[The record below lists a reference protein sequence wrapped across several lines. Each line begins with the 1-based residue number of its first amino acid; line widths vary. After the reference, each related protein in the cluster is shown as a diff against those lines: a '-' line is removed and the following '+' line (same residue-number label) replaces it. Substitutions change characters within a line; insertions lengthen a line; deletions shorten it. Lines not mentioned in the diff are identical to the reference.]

1 MNTDKKYKQTI
12 RLYHRMYAIALA
24 AVAIV
29 SLLSQTLIQN
39 YLSNQVSDTHFINY
53 AAKLRTESETLIKYA
68 LTLELKIDIRSSF
81 KDYSNTLRRLEKTH
95 SSLIDGN
102 EFLNIPVNK
111 NKEIDELFN
120 IIENPYRDMI
130 NAAHVIKD
138 IIEIKPTEYN
148 ISQYLP
154 ALINAEKIYLLGMEM
169 IVFEYD
175 RQLSNN
181 IRFLKKLEWT
191 LFLILIAS
199 LCGEAF
205 LIFLPLSRK
214 LNSSFRDLYDSEKK
228 SSALACELSLV
239 NAQLE
244 TSRQE
249 IIKHNDHIQK
259 VRSELIIM
267 GQERERKRIAAEIH
281 DGIGQM
287 LTALKMKIGMLEDA
301 DSVNENQYHS
311 VDELLSSIVAET
323 RRICSELLP
332 SVLADFGLN
341 AAIKELINIC
351 SKSSDIN
358 FCLENNLEESLL
370 SKEQSLAVYRII
382 QESVNNICKHS
393 DASDVYIILESD
405 AEMIFISISDNGI
418 GFSHDMTNMGEL
430 QMMGRSYGLVNMN
443 ERAELLGGDLNIKS
457 KSGFG
462 TSVELSIPLTI

>member
-1 MNTDKKYKQTI
+1 
-12 RLYHRMYAIALA
+12 
-24 AVAIV
+24 
-29 SLLSQTLIQN
+29 
-39 YLSNQVSDTHFINY
+39 
-53 AAKLRTESETLIKYA
+53 
-68 LTLELKIDIRSSF
+68 
-81 KDYSNTLRRLEKTH
+81 
-95 SSLIDGN
+95 
-102 EFLNIPVNK
+102 
-111 NKEIDELFN
+111 
-120 IIENPYRDMI
+120 
-130 NAAHVIKD
+130 
-138 IIEIKPTEYN
+138 
-148 ISQYLP
+148 
-154 ALINAEKIYLLGMEM
+154 
-169 IVFEYD
+169 
-175 RQLSNN
+175 
-181 IRFLKKLEWT
+181 
-191 LFLILIAS
+191 
-199 LCGEAF
+199 
-205 LIFLPLSRK
+205 
-214 LNSSFRDLYDSEKK
+214 
-228 SSALACELSLV
+228 
-239 NAQLE
+239 
-244 TSRQE
+244 
-249 IIKHNDHIQK
+249 
-259 VRSELIIM
+259 M
-267 GQERERKRIAAEIH
+267 GQERERTRIAAEIH